1 MKWKQTYPSHL
12 FQNPW
17 SDMNKYV
24 IPNKVKETHFKI
36 IHRCYPCNEFISK
49 FKEGFSPLCCFCKK
63 ETESIFHLFFS
74 CNYTKLFWSQIS
86 LFIFELFYTFIYIN
100 DIMVLF
106 LDCDTGLVEMD
117 NIIKILILFGKYH
130 IHKAKCMLNVANG
143 KLFSIDLRIFYE
155 SLTSI
160 QINRKAIKTSQLLKR
175 IIDVID

>member
-1 MKWKQTYPSHL
+1 
-12 FQNPW
+12 
-17 SDMNKYV
+17 MNKYV

-36 IHRCYPCNEFISK
+36 IHRFYPCNEFISK

-63 ETESIFHLFFS
+63 ETETIFHLFFS

-86 LFIFELFYTFIYIN
+86 LFIFELLYTFIDIN
-100 DIMVLF
+100 YIMVLF

-130 IHKAKCMLNVANG
+130 IHKAKCMLNVPNG

-160 QINRKAIKTSQLLKR
+160 QNNRKAIKTSQLLKR

>member
-1 MKWKQTYPSHL
+1 MKRKQMHL

-36 IHRCYPCNEFISK
+36 IHRFDPCNEFIGK

-63 ETESIFHLFFS
+63 ETETIFHLFFS
-74 CNYTKLFWSQIS
+74 CNYTKLFWSQMS
-86 LFIFELFYTFIYIN
+86 FFIFELFYTFIDIN

-117 NIIKILILFGKYH
+117 NIINICILFGKYH
-130 IHKAKCMLNVANG
+130 THKAKCMLNVPNG
-143 KLFSIDLRIFYE
+143 LFH
-155 SLTSI
+155 
-160 QINRKAIKTSQLLKR
+160 
-175 IIDVID
+175 